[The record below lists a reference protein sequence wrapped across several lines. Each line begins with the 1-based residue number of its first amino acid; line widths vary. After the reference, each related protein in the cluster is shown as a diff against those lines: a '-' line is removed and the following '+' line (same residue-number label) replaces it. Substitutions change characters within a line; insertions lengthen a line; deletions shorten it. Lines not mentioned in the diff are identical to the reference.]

1 MLFQCKHHILSFSS
15 DFLLGRAHLLLSC
28 AAEQGGTFAGYLPKV
43 PARRRAFPLLPVKW
57 GLQGLL
63 RDHLQGLGFEAI
75 RKLLVE
81 CHYGVWVKDFGL
93 F

>member
-1 MLFQCKHHILSFSS
+1 MLFQCKYHILIFSS

-63 RDHLQGLGFEAI
+63 RDHLQVLGFEAI

-81 CHYGVWVKDFGL
+81 CHYGV
-93 F
+93 